1 MMGDFNRGVRMEN
14 VIRDELDMIFRCEI
28 GDPLLATVH
37 ITRVE
42 LSARGARAR
51 AWFRTAQLVELE
63 AVDHALERARG
74 FLRVRLAEALDR
86 ARVPELVF
94 RRDPAAQMKGI

>member
-1 MMGDFNRGVRMEN
+1 MGDFNRGVRMEN
-14 VIRDELDMIFRCEI
+14 VIRDELDVIFRCEI

-37 ITRVE
+37 ITCVE

-51 AWFRTAQLVELE
+51 AWFHVAQRVDLQAVER
-63 AVDHALERARG
+63 ALERARG
-74 FLRVRLAEALDR
+74 FLRMRLADALGN

-94 RRDPAAQMKGI
+94 RADPAAQMEGT

>member
-14 VIRDELDMIFRCEI
+14 VIRDELDVIFRCEI

-37 ITRVE
+37 ITHVE

-51 AWFRTAQLVELE
+51 AWFQIGQLVELD
-63 AVDHALERARG
+63 AVERALERACG
-74 FLRVRLAEALDR
+74 FLRVRLAEALGN

-94 RRDPAAQMKGI
+94 RRDPAAQMEGM